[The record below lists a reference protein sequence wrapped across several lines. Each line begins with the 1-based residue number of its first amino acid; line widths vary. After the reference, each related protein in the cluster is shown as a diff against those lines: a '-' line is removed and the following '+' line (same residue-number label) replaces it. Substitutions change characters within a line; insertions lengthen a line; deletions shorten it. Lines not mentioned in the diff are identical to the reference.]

1 MFNTTEMKMQWL
13 PVWALRIG
21 KMKKPSMQNST
32 LWKIFYPMS
41 QERSINGN
49 CLVCSALKD
58 LDDIECIVV
67 DGYVWLDEESHK
79 GLGLHLYE
87 ALEKKVP
94 IIGVAKAKFGNTPKE
109 CELLRG
115 ESVKPL
121 FITAKDMPLEEAKKA
136 IASMHGKYRFPT
148 LLKEVDSLA
157 RENRVSQEVYL
168 KNIKDK

>member
-1 MFNTTEMKMQWL
+1 MKYVLDVQ
-13 PVWALRIG
+13 
-21 KMKKPSMQNST
+21 
-32 LWKIFYPMS
+32 Y
-41 QERSINGN
+41 NGN
-49 CLVCSALKD
+49 ENAVVACLGFENWEDEKVVYAKQHFIKEVHSYVAGKFYQRELPCLLEALKD
-58 LDDIECIVV
+58 LTDIECIVV
-67 DGYVWLDEESHK
+67 DGYVWLDVETHK

-94 IIGVAKAKFGNTPKE
+94 IVGVAKTKFGNTPKV

-121 FITAKDMPLEEAKKA
+121 YITAKDMELEEAKQA

-157 RENRVSQEVYL
+157 RREFF
-168 KNIKDK
+168 KK

>member
-1 MFNTTEMKMQWL
+1 MKYLLDVQ
-13 PVWALRIG
+13 
-21 KMKKPSMQNST
+21 
-32 LWKIFYPMS
+32 Y
-41 QERSINGN
+41 NGN
-49 CLVCSALKD
+49 KNAVVACLGIKNWEDEKAEYAKQNFIEQIEPYISGEFYKRELPCLLEALKD

-67 DGYVWLDEESHK
+67 DGYVWLDEPTHK

-115 ESVKPL
+115 KSQKPL
-121 FITAKDMPLEEAKKA
+121 YITSKDMELEEAKEA

-157 RENRVSQEVYL
+157 RRGV
-168 KNIKDK
+168 KIDI

>member
-1 MFNTTEMKMQWL
+1 MPGEFYQREL
-13 PVWALRIG
+13 P
-21 KMKKPSMQNST
+21 
-32 LWKIFYPMS
+32 
-41 QERSINGN
+41 
-49 CLVCSALKD
+49 CLLEALKG
-58 LDDIECIVV
+58 LDDIEYIVV
-67 DGYVWLDEESHK
+67 DGYVWLDIETHK

-94 IIGVAKAKFGNTPKE
+94 IIGVAKAKFGNTPKV

-121 FITAKDMPLEEAKKA
+121 YITSKDMDLEEAKMA

-157 RENRVSQEVYL
+157 RREFR
-168 KNIKDK
+168 

>member
-1 MFNTTEMKMQWL
+1 VKYVLDVQYNGDENAVVACLGFENWEDEKALYAKQHFVEDIL
-13 PVWALRIG
+13 PYVPGA
-21 KMKKPSMQNST
+21 
-32 LWKIFYPMS
+32 FYQRELP
-41 QERSINGN
+41 
-49 CLVCSALKD
+49 CLLEALKD

-94 IIGVAKAKFGNTPKE
+94 IIGVAKAKFGNTPKV

-121 FITAKDMPLEEAKKA
+121 YITAKDMSLEEAKKA

-157 RENRVSQEVYL
+157 RGKSVVNT
-168 KNIKDK
+168 